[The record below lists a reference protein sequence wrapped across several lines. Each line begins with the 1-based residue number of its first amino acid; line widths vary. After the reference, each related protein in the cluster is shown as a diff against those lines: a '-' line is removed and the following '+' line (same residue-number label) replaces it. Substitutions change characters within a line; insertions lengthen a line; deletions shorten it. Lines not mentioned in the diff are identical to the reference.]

1 MTPAIDDD
9 ALRAAVKAHRE
20 DALAKGEKCFSRRR
34 VITIADLFGW
44 KPMPMV
50 WQMEKRGL
58 LKRGSYEWFKRNG
71 GITYE
76 DVCEVRND
84 REVASRA
91 ALSAPSTD
99 AKVRG

>member
-1 MTPAIDDD
+1 MIDED
-9 ALRAAVKAHRE
+9 ALRAAVKAHRD
-20 DALAKGEKCFSRRR
+20 DAAAKGENCFSRRR
-34 VITIADLFGW
+34 VIAIADLFGM

-76 DVCEVRND
+76 DVCEVRAD
-84 REVASRA
+84 RA
-91 ALSAPSTD
+91 AEHACASVAPTTD
-99 AKVRG
+99 GAVLK